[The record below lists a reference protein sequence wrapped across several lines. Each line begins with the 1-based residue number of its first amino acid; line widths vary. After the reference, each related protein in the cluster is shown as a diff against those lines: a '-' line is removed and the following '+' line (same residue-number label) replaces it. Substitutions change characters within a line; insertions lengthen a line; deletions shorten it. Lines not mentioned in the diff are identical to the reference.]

1 MKILQ
6 LPWKHQ
12 INKSINFMFRWKNF
26 IYEDIHSRDGNRVN
40 FNNGYWPRHYFFF
53 FFSLLIIS
61 YHMNLNDSIVL
72 SFLSFSLTFSIYKLI
87 ETTNRWSINNESFN
101 CKKKRGVKWPG
112 DGMSKHMEHIKYI
125 ESIFCRITSIYEDIL
140 NLTTTATAL

>member
-1 MKILQ
+1 
-6 LPWKHQ
+6 
-12 INKSINFMFRWKNF
+12 MFRWKNF

-101 CKKKRGVKWPG
+101 CKKKGGVKMTWRWHEQTHG
-112 DGMSKHMEHIKYI
+112 AHKIYWVNFLSNYI
-125 ESIFCRITSIYEDIL
+125 NLWRYLELNHYSNSTIIL
-140 NLTTTATAL
+140 LSNSRKLKENFSD